1 MATGDVTTV
10 ASGTPPARDPRRLN
24 VAVIRDYGVVVAFV
38 ALFVTLSISS
48 SAFLTWSNIKN
59 LAFQT
64 APLGIIAIG
73 GTFVFIAGGFD
84 LSVGAIS
91 GFGAIIA
98 GKVFLHLGLGLW
110 PSFILGMLVG
120 LGCGVG
126 NGLLVTLGRVNAFIA
141 TLATSI
147 IIYGFSQVITGGNLV
162 SVDAISWQTL
172 GLDSALGINY
182 PVFIWLGFALVAGF
196 LLSRTMFGRYVY
208 AAGGNAEAA
217 RLAGVRV
224 NVIRATTFAIS
235 GLAAGIA
242 GVILFSEVGTAQ
254 WNANQGI
261 EFDSITAIVL
271 GGTSL
276 LGGEGAIWRTVLGA
290 FFLQMIGNGF
300 DLLGTTPQWQ
310 YVIKGLILAAAVS
323 LDAWARRSRA

>member
-1 MATGDVTTV
+1 MATKDVTV
-10 ASGTPPARDPRRLN
+10 DRTPRAAARRRID

-38 ALFVTLSISS
+38 ALFVVLSLTS
-48 SAFLTWSNIKN
+48 SAFFTWDNLKN
-59 LAFQT
+59 LAFQS
-64 APLGIIAIG
+64 APLGILAIG

-91 GFGAIIA
+91 GFGAILA
-98 GKVFLHLGLGLW
+98 GKAFLGTGLGVW
-110 PSFILGMLVG
+110 PSLILGMLVG

-141 TLATSI
+141 TLANSI
-147 IIYGFSQVITGGNLV
+147 IIYGFAQVVTHGNLV
-162 SVDAISWQTL
+162 TIDAPAWGNL
-172 GLDSALGINY
+172 GLGKALGIGV
-182 PVFIWLGFALVAGF
+182 PVFVWLGFALVGGF
-196 LLSRTMFGRYVY
+196 LLSRTAFGRYVY
-208 AAGGNAEAA
+208 ATGGNAEAA

-224 NVIRATTFAIS
+224 NAIRVITFTIS
-235 GLAAGIA
+235 GLSAGIA

-254 WNANQGI
+254 WNANSGI
-261 EFDSITAIVL
+261 EFDTITAIVL
-271 GGTSL
+271 GGISL
-276 LGGEGAIWRTVLGA
+276 LGGEGAIWRAVLGA

-323 LDAWARRSRA
+323 LDAWARRSRS

>member
-1 MATGDVTTV
+1 MATREATV
-10 ASGTPPARDPRRLN
+10 PRQRAAQPPRRIN
-24 VAVIRDYGVVVAFV
+24 VAVVRDYGVVIAFV
-38 ALFVTLSISS
+38 ALFITLSIASS
-48 SAFLTWSNIKN
+48 PFFTWANLKN
-59 LAFQT
+59 LAFES

-84 LSVGAIS
+84 LSVGAVS
-91 GFGAIIA
+91 GFAAIVA
-98 GKVFLHLGLGLW
+98 GKVFLGTGLGVW
-110 PSFILGMLVG
+110 PSMAIGALVG
-120 LGCGVG
+120 LGCGIG
-126 NGLLVTLGRVNAFIA
+126 NGLLVTIGKVNAFIA
-141 TLATSI
+141 TLANSI
-147 IIYGFSQVITGGNLV
+147 IVYGFAQVITGGNLV
-162 SVDAISWQTL
+162 SVDANSWSTL
-172 GLDSALGINY
+172 GLGSFLGIGY
-182 PVFIWLGFALVAGF
+182 PVYVWLGFALIGGF
-196 LLSRTMFGRYVY
+196 LLSRTTFGRYTY
-208 AAGGNAEAA
+208 AVGGNREAA

-224 NVIRATTFAIS
+224 DPIRATTFAIS

-254 WNANQGI
+254 WNANSGI

-290 FFLQMIGNGF
+290 FFLEMIGNGF

-323 LDAWARRSRA
+323 LDAWARRSRRG

>member
-1 MATGDVTTV
+1 MATRDATV
-10 ASGTPPARDPRRLN
+10 VQRNPLRFARRVN
-24 VAVIRDYGVVVAFV
+24 VAVVRDYGVVVAFV
-38 ALFVTLSISS
+38 ALFVTLSVTS
-48 SAFLTWSNIKN
+48 SAFFTGANMKN

-64 APLGIIAIG
+64 APVGIIDVG

-98 GKVFLHLGLGLW
+98 GKAFLGTGVGLW
-110 PSFILGMLVG
+110 GSLLLGALVG

-126 NGLLVTLGRVNAFIA
+126 NGLLVTLGKVNAFIA

-147 IIYGFSQVITGGNLV
+147 VIYGFAQVVTGGNLV
-162 SVDAISWQTL
+162 SVSANRFSIL
-172 GLDSALGINY
+172 GLGSAWGINY
-182 PVFIWLGFALVAGF
+182 PVFVWIAFALAAGF
-196 LLSRTMFGRYVY
+196 LLYRTRFGRYAY
-208 AAGGNAEAA
+208 ATGGNAEAA

-224 NVIRATTFAIS
+224 NVVRAATFAIS

-254 WNANQGI
+254 WNANSGI
-261 EFDSITAIVL
+261 EFDAITAIVL

-323 LDAWARRSRA
+323 LDAWARRRRA